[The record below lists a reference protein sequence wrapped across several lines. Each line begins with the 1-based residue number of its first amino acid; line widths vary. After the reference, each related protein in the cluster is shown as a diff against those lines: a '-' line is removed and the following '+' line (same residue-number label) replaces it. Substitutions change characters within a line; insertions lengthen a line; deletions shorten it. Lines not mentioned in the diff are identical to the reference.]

1 MIIKKMRLSMAVV
14 TLAGTV
20 LAATPVAAAEDTNK
34 DAAKQS
40 ETKYENKAVADVKSN
55 TTLNI
60 RKSAS
65 TDSEIIGKMKKGN
78 IAAVVEKG
86 SEWTKVKSGN
96 VTGYVK
102 NDYLVFENDIE
113 EYAKENV
120 KQVAKVTTETLRVRE
135 KASTDSDIIDLVS
148 EGDTYTVKKADDE
161 WVQVKVDGETGYV
174 SKDYA
179 EVDYSFGNAKSMA
192 EIRAEQEAKEAAA
205 AAAQAS
211 SSSSSSSASTTASS
225 TRSSSSRRSSSSS
238 SSNSTTARKRYSSSS
253 SSSYSSGSTTGSR
266 VASYAR
272 QFVGNPYV
280 YGGSSLTNGADCSGF
295 TMSVYAH
302 FGYGLPHS
310 SSAQAGCGRAVSTS
324 SLQPGDLLFY
334 GSGSGINHVAM
345 YIGGGQVVHA
355 SNSAPYP
362 KGGIK
367 ISSAFYR
374 TPVCARRIPESQYQ
388 FRTARLAGAH

>member
-65 TDSEIIGKMKKGN
+65 TDSEIVGKMKKGN
-78 IAAVVEKG
+78 IATVVKKG

-102 NDYLVFENDIE
+102 NDYLVFEDDIE

-120 KQVAKVTTETLRVRE
+120 KQVAEVKTETLRVRE

-192 EIRAEQEAKEAAA
+192 EIRTEQEAKEA

-225 TRSSSSRRSSSSS
+225 TSSSSSRRSYSSSS
-238 SSNSTTARKRYSSSS
+238 SSTTARKSYSSSS
-253 SSSYSSGSTTGSR
+253 SSSYSSGSATGSR

-295 TMSVYAH
+295 IMSVYAH

-310 SSAQAGCGRAVSTS
+310 SSAQAGYGRAVSTS

-374 TPVCARRIPESQYQ
+374 TPVCARRIV
-388 FRTARLAGAH
+388 G

>member
-238 SSNSTTARKRYSSSS
+238 SSNSTTARRDILAALHLLTHLDLQQEA
-253 SSSYSSGSTTGSR
+253 GLQ
-266 VASYAR
+266 AM
-272 QFVGNPYV
+272 QD
-280 YGGSSLTNGADCSGF
+280 SLLVTHMF
-295 TMSVYAH
+295 MV
-302 FGYGLPHS
+302 
-310 SSAQAGCGRAVSTS
+310 
-324 SLQPGDLLFY
+324 DL
-334 GSGSGINHVAM
+334 A
-345 YIGGGQVVHA
+345 
-355 SNSAPYP
+355 
-362 KGGIK
+362 
-367 ISSAFYR
+367 
-374 TPVCARRIPESQYQ
+374 
-388 FRTARLAGAH
+388 

>member
-65 TDSEIIGKMKKGN
+65 TDSEIVGKMKKGN
-78 IAAVVEKG
+78 IATVVKKG

-102 NDYLVFENDIE
+102 NDYLVFEDDIE

-120 KQVAKVTTETLRVRE
+120 KQVAEVKTETLRVRE

-205 AAAQAS
+205 AQAS

-225 TRSSSSRRSSSSS
+225 TSSSSSRRSYSSSS
-238 SSNSTTARKRYSSSS
+238 SSTTARKSYSSSS
-253 SSSYSSGSTTGSR
+253 SSSYSSGSATGSR

-295 TMSVYAH
+295 IMSVYAH

-310 SSAQAGCGRAVSTS
+310 SSAQAGYGRAVSTS

-374 TPVCARRIPESQYQ
+374 TPVCARRIV
-388 FRTARLAGAH
+388 G